1 MKIAVPFH
9 AFILKHGQ
17 KFIFCM
23 KKESNLYEMERV
35 TVVKV
40 GGKVVETPELLQ
52 KLLFNFSRI
61 SGNKVLVHGGGRS
74 ATAMAKQLGIETQM
88 VNGRRITD
96 EAMLDVVTMV
106 YGGLVNK
113 KIVSGLQA
121 LNSNALGLTGA
132 DMDLIRAVKR
142 PVKDIDY
149 GFVGDIMDVSTRE
162 LELILD
168 QGVVPVVAPL
178 THDGKGQMLNTNA
191 DTIAAELSIA
201 LSRRYRVQLI
211 YCFEKKGVLSNPED
225 DDSVIR
231 ELSYSKYEEHQK
243 EGVIVDGMIPK
254 LDTGFSALRNGVE
267 MVCITN
273 SNELGANLANGTL
286 LKI

>member
-1 MKIAVPFH
+1 
-9 AFILKHGQ
+9 
-17 KFIFCM
+17 
-23 KKESNLYEMERV
+23 MERV

-74 ATAMAKQLGIETQM
+74 ATAIAKQLGIETQM

-96 EAMLDVVTMV
+96 ENMLDVVTMV

-113 KIVSGLQA
+113 KIVAGLQA
-121 LNSNALGLTGA
+121 LNSNAVGLTGA

-149 GFVGDIMDVSTRE
+149 GFVGDIRDVSTRE
-162 LELILD
+162 LELVLD

-191 DTIAAELSIA
+191 DTIAAELAIA
-201 LSRRYRVQLI
+201 LSRKYRVQLI
-211 YCFEKKGVLSNPED
+211 YCFEKKGVLFNPDDED
-225 DDSVIR
+225 AVIR
-231 ELSYSKYEEHQK
+231 ELDYTSYESYQK
-243 EGVIVDGMIPK
+243 SGVIVDGMIPK
-254 LDTGFSALRNGVE
+254 LDTGFSAIRNGVE
-267 MVCITN
+267 MVYITN
-273 SNELGANLANGTL
+273 SDELGSNVGHGTKL
-286 LKI
+286 II